1 MTNMP
6 KRISKEKEQLIE
18 KLFGE
23 GLIPA
28 EITRRTNVSYGT
40 VCGYTSVRQRINPE
54 TGNPFASLTEY
65 REHLAK
71 QRINPKT
78 GERFASRTEY
88 EKHLA
93 RQRQQKPINQKLSE
107 LIKIR
112 LDELGKTQRQVSNE
126 LGITESAVSRYISG
140 RCTPR
145 RSLQE
150 KFFEILGLPYRTL
163 D

>member
-28 EITRRTNVSYGT
+28 EIARRTNVSYGT
-40 VCGYTSVRQRINPE
+40 VYGHTLAKQRGFVSLTE
-54 TGNPFASLTEY
+54 YREHLAKQRGFVSLTEY

-78 GERFASRTEY
+78 GERFASLTEY
-88 EKHLA
+88 REHLTK
-93 RQRQQKPINQKLSE
+93 Q
-107 LIKIR
+107 
-112 LDELGKTQRQVSNE
+112 
-126 LGITESAVSRYISG
+126 
-140 RCTPR
+140 
-145 RSLQE
+145 
-150 KFFEILGLPYRTL
+150 
-163 D
+163 